1 MLGCL
6 CEGGTGRLMR
16 ILGVDPGKV
25 RLGLAVSDELGLTAQ
40 GLPTWTSRGRP
51 ADLAHFRSLVEEW
64 GVGEVVVG
72 LPRNM
77 DGTMG
82 PQAEAARELARDLRE
97 ALGLPV
103 TLWDER
109 LTTRAATR
117 VLIEVGLSRR
127 RRRDRVDAVAAA
139 LILQGYLDRARASRQ
154 DGAR

>member
-1 MLGCL
+1 
-6 CEGGTGRLMR
+6 MR

-25 RLGLAVSDELGLTAQ
+25 RLGLAVSDELGVTAQ
-40 GLPTWTSRGRP
+40 GLPTWTSRGRS
-51 ADLAHFRSLVEEW
+51 ADLAYFRALVEEW

-82 PQAEAARELARDLRE
+82 PQAEAARELARDLGE

-109 LTTRAATR
+109 LTTQAATR
-117 VLIEVGLSRR
+117 VLSEVGLSRR
-127 RRRDRVDAVAAA
+127 RRRDRVDAIAAA
-139 LILQGYLDRARASRQ
+139 LILQGFLDRARASRH

>member
-1 MLGCL
+1 
-6 CEGGTGRLMR
+6 MR
-16 ILGVDPGKV
+16 ILGVDPGEV

-40 GLPTWTSRGRP
+40 GLPTWVSRGRS
-51 ADLAHFRSLVEEW
+51 ADLAHLRSLVEEL

-77 DGTMG
+77 DGTIG
-82 PQAEAARELARDLRE
+82 PSAEAARELAQDLRS

-109 LTTRAATR
+109 LTTQAATR
-117 VLIEVGLSRR
+117 FLSEAGLSRR
-127 RRRDRVDAVAAA
+127 RQRGRVDAVAAA

-154 DGAR
+154 GGVG